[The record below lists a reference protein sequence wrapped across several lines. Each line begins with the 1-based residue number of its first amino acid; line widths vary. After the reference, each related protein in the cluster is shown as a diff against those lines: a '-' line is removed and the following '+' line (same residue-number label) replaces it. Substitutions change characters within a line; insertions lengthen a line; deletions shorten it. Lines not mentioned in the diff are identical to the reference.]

1 MIGKLKGV
9 VDGFGEDHVVL
20 DVGGVGYVVHCSAR
34 TLQRLP
40 RAGEAATLV
49 IETMV
54 REDMIRLFGFGSDAE
69 REWFRLLTTVQGVGA
84 KVALGVLS
92 VLDPGALAT
101 AIAMRDLTAIARA
114 PGVGKRLAERL
125 ATELKDKAPA
135 FADADPAVLRTAE
148 EVRESRAAGPVAEAI
163 SALVNLGYA
172 QLQATAAVTAAAKAA
187 GEDAGTAVLIRA
199 GLKELS
205 K

>member
-9 VDGFGEDHVVL
+9 VDGFGEDHVIL

-40 RAGEAATLV
+40 RAGEAAVLV

-163 SALVNLGYA
+163 SALVNLGYP

>member
-9 VDGFGEDHVVL
+9 VDGFGEDHVIL

-40 RAGEAATLV
+40 RAGEAAVLV

-163 SALVNLGYA
+163 SALVNLGYP
-172 QLQATAAVTAAAKAA
+172 QLQATAAVTAAAKTA